1 MRAIEVREPGG
12 PEALVPAEV
21 PTPEPGP
28 GEVRLRVAAAGVNF
42 IDVYHRTGAYPLAVP
57 FVPGMEAAG
66 TVEALGEGV
75 DGLAVG
81 DRVAHGF
88 APGAYAEQQVVA
100 AERLVAVPE
109 GVALETAAA
118 LMLQGLTAHYLSAST
133 FPLAPGHVALVHAG
147 AGGVGLLLTQLA
159 VARGATVLATVST
172 AAKAE
177 LAQGAGAAEAIRYDE
192 ADVAEEVARLTEG
205 RGVDVVYD
213 SVGQAT
219 FEASL
224 ASLVPRGMLVLY
236 GQSSG
241 AVPPVDPQ
249 RLNQGGSLF
258 LTRPNLAHHIASRE
272 ELVWRAGE
280 LFDAIASGDL
290 DVRVGETHP
299 LGDAA
304 EAHRRLEAR
313 ATTGKVLLL
322 P

>member
-12 PEALVPAEV
+12 PEALRLAEV
-21 PTPEPGP
+21 PTPEPAP

-88 APGAYAEQQVVA
+88 APGAYAEQQVVP
-100 AERLVAVPE
+100 AERLVTVPE

-118 LMLQGLTAHYLSAST
+118 LMLQGLTAHYLTAST

-159 VARGATVLATVST
+159 VARGARVLATVST

-177 LAQGAGAAEAIRYDE
+177 IARAAGAGEVIRYDE

-205 RGVDVVYD
+205 RGVDVAYD

-224 ASLVPRGMLVLY
+224 SCLAPRGMLVLY

-241 AVPPVDPQ
+241 AVAPVDPQ

-258 LTRPNLAHHIASRE
+258 LTRPNLAHHIATRE
-272 ELVWRAGE
+272 ELAWRAGE
-280 LFDAIASGDL
+280 LFDAVASGAL
-290 DVRVGETHP
+290 DVRIGETHP